1 MLSNGSALK
10 NINTIND
17 FLEIYEDSISTDNQN
32 LVIAESELITN
43 RLSQKISP
51 ILQKAEPSD
60 ANEIVQ
66 IFKEVYHGKYPYKVM
81 ESEEEVRNMINNPKY
96 EWILFKVGINNI
108 VGCVLAELNFK
119 KKKGIYH
126 GFMVRKK
133 YQTVIDALMACI
145 GSITYIWKTYKNKI
159 LIWSAEVRTND
170 TAPQYCGLMCG
181 IKPIA
186 FFPNKDVFEEKVE
199 SNVMIIA
206 YDDKVIK
213 EYRSKDEPRIIRQ
226 ILDSYVY
233 SSKRYDLGTPYVENP
248 NIVYDPIK
256 IDKFRKE
263 IEKKIEKDKF
273 GNENIIFSIKDTKS
287 LIEFLYNPYSK
298 NIEKTKYEIK
308 NLEELFVLLEEVKK
322 LIQDYDANY
331 FECFVSAYKPTHQK
345 IFHDAGF
352 KSTGYVPCWYYNK
365 KQQYFED
372 RIVFNYYKGSIDS
385 NIKLIPE
392 ARELLKEINIIKEKF
407 LIDPLLEIRI

>member
-1 MLSNGSALK
+1 MLSNRAALK
-10 NINTIND
+10 EINTVND
-17 FLEIYEDSISTDNQN
+17 FLEIYEDSIRIDSKN
-32 LVIAESELITN
+32 LLNAEFELIGN

-51 ILQKAEPSD
+51 ILEKAELND

-81 ESEEEVRNMINNPKY
+81 ESEQEVRDMISNPKY

-119 KKKGIYH
+119 KKKGIMH
-126 GFMVRKK
+126 GFIVRKQ
-133 YQTVIDALMACI
+133 YQKIIDALMACI
-145 GSITYIWKTYKNKI
+145 GSITYFWKTYKDKI
-159 LIWSAEVRTND
+159 MVWSAEVRTND

-186 FFPNKDVFEEKVE
+186 FLPNKDVFDDKVE
-199 SNVMIIA
+199 SDVMIIA
-206 YDDKVIK
+206 YDDRVIK

-233 SSKRYDLGTPYVENP
+233 SSKRYDLGTPYIENP
-248 NIVYDPIK
+248 NIVYDPIISDRIREK
-256 IDKFRKE
+256 

-273 GNENIIFSIKDTKS
+273 GNETIIFSIKDTNSYIK
-287 LIEFLYNPYSK
+287 FLYNPYSK
-298 NIEKTKYEIK
+298 NIERTRYEIK

-322 LIQDYDANY
+322 LIQEYEANY

-365 KQQYFED
+365 KLECFED
-372 RIVFNYYKGSIDS
+372 RIVFNYYKGSIERD
-385 NIKLIPE
+385 IKLIPE
-392 ARELLKEINIIKEKF
+392 AIELLKEINIIKEK
-407 LIDPLLEIRI
+407 LLPEPLEAIRS